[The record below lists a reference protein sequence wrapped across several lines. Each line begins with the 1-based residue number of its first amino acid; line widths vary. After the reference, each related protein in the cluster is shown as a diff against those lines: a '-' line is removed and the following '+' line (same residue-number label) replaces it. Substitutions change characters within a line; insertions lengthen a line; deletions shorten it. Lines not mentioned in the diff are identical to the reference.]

1 MLQKESFLIQIIE
14 KFPGSGYKNGEVD
27 EEMRHRRLE
36 REDWWMKT
44 LRTIYP
50 YGLNEKCKNRNVE
63 EEAVGKL
70 PRHKIRPIKRYR
82 PKKEN
87 NKNKIINTNLLIQEI
102 YKLTK
107 KSSSVYT
114 NYVYCLTHK
123 QIKILGKFG
132 A

>member
-1 MLQKESFLIQIIE
+1 MLQKWILFNSNKR

-50 YGLNEKCKNRNVE
+50 YGLNEKCKNRNVGE
-63 EEAVGKL
+63 ETVSKLFYPL

-87 NKNKIINTNLLIQEI
+87 N
-102 YKLTK
+102 
-107 KSSSVYT
+107 
-114 NYVYCLTHK
+114 
-123 QIKILGKFG
+123 
-132 A
+132 